1 MRTVYEAEN
10 IFDAMLIKHA
20 LENAQIPAFV
30 SGMHLSGA
38 IGELPMAGLI
48 RVQVPA
54 SAGEEADRIV
64 SALDLGRHEVPEADA
79 ADPTPIRFPG
89 LLEWGF

>member
-1 MRTVYEAEN
+1 MHTVYEAEN

-20 LENAQIPAFV
+20 LEDQRIPAFV

-54 SAGEEADRIV
+54 GAGTEAERIV
-64 SALDLGRHEVPEADA
+64 ASLGLGSHALTDA
-79 ADPTPIRFPG
+79 EDAEPAPPPG
-89 LLEWGF
+89 PLAWSV

>member
-1 MRTVYEAEN
+1 MHTVYEAEN

-20 LENAQIPAFV
+20 LDAAQIPAFV

-38 IGELPMAGLI
+38 IGELPMSGLI

-54 SAGEEADRIV
+54 SAGAEADRIV
-64 SALDLGRHEVPEADA
+64 AALDLGRQEVSIADEAE
-79 ADPTPIRFPG
+79 PSPIPG
-89 LLEWGF
+89 PLEWGT

>member
-20 LENAQIPAFV
+20 LEDAQIPAFV

-38 IGELPMAGLI
+38 MGELPMAGLI

-54 SAGEEADRIV
+54 SAGDEADRIV
-64 SALDLGRHEVPEADA
+64 SALDLGRHETSNADEAVQG
-79 ADPTPIRFPG
+79 PLPG
-89 LLEWGF
+89 PLGWGC